1 MEVSILIHYWFSI
14 RESCHPLTPN
24 LASTSSEK
32 LSHSWAPQSL
42 ISTHPWVLPRKWCGN
57 PHTRLDEYPVCGTS
71 SEPCI
76 RISSAFYHP
85 QYRYVWD
92 EAYNGKSSIVF
103 YIGVSY
109 PKNFT
114 VSKVTDFAKNGKS
127 SIVFYISV
135 QYQKYFILW

>member
-109 PKNFT
+109 PKNSFAG
-114 VSKVTDFAKNGKS
+114 KVTDFVNNGKG

-135 QYQKYFILW
+135 